1 MNKFRADIIKDI
13 LIKRTR
19 VSIKLSSIANDLAA
33 RGRRHDNSYT
43 DKIEMDLLE
52 KIQDSDNEVD
62 KKRNEKLL
70 RGIHSSVNDY
80 LPAFHDGNVCYMNML
95 QLLEYIAHRVTEY
108 ETSVVTDNK
117 TMNKVECVGYV
128 IGGFNH
134 LSEDLSGVIMNTV
147 MYMIDRNES
156 IKNNLP
162 KSSEEISAKILN
174 GGIVDGENEEE

>member
-1 MNKFRADIIKDI
+1 MNKLRADIIKDI

-19 VSIKLSSIANDLAA
+19 VSIKLSTIANDLAA

-43 DKIEMDLLE
+43 DTMEMNLLE

-70 RGIHSSVNDY
+70 NGIHSNANDY
-80 LPAFHDGNVCYMNML
+80 MPAFHNGNVSHMNML

-108 ETSVVTDNK
+108 ESSVVSDNK
-117 TMNKVECVGYV
+117 SMNKVECVGYV
-128 IGGFNH
+128 LDGFNH
-134 LSEDLSGVIMNTV
+134 LSEDLSGVIVNTV
-147 MYMIDRNES
+147 IYMIDRNES
-156 IKNNLP
+156 IRNNLP

-174 GGIVDGENEEE
+174 GGIIDGENEEE